1 MIPVIR
7 LVRLR
12 FSCEK
17 EKDLGLRFH
26 REMLRKLNAFRQGH
40 FFQFEARAG
49 FHLREKTSN

>member
-1 MIPVIR
+1 
-7 LVRLR
+7 LR